1 MMTNK
6 RQRDAKFQIINS
18 QLVISI
24 GLDSLKRS
32 IELDTNFKVNEPEK
46 AIFAINGV
54 ISSEEEN
61 GRTPFH
67 SMLASAAYQAYED
80 GEEGFDEK
88 EQQKKR
94 SWQAIERA
102 S

>member
-1 MMTNK
+1 MADK
-6 RQRDAKFQIINS
+6 RNQNAKFQVKNG

-32 IELDTNFKVNEPEK
+32 IEVDTDLKVSEPEK
-46 AIFAINGV
+46 VVFALKGV
-54 ISSEEEN
+54 ISREEEN

-80 GEEGFDEK
+80 GEEGFDEV
-88 EQQKKR
+88 E
-94 SWQAIERA
+94 E
-102 S
+102 

>member
-1 MMTNK
+1 MSDK
-6 RQRDAKFQIINS
+6 REQNAKFQIKDG
-18 QLVISI
+18 QLIMSI

-46 AIFAINGV
+46 AVFAIKGV

-67 SMLASAAYQAYED
+67 SMLASAAYQAYEN
-80 GEEGFDEK
+80 GEEGFEELED
-88 EQQKKR
+88 
-94 SWQAIERA
+94 
-102 S
+102 